1 MSVAG
6 NEQERVIEEYVWSDA
21 EQDYVLLYRGTDEQ
35 EAKRLRRSFL
45 CKQTRARHK
54 REREERENDGGK

>member
-1 MSVAG
+1 MQE
-6 NEQERVIEEYVWSDA
+6 NEQEMVIEEYVWSDT

-45 CKQTRARHK
+45 NQQTRARHK
-54 REREERENDGGK
+54 REREEG